1 MEQVL
6 RETIA
11 EGFTVFKFKVGTDI
25 NADRERL
32 AAVRRVLG
40 YDKGYTVMIDAN
52 QVGFLGRHIQ
62 NSTKRIGLERSRG
75 HRVDEAAGRVQASF
89 Y

>member
-6 RETIA
+6 HDTIA
-11 EGFTVFKFKVGTDI
+11 EGFTVFKFKVGT
-25 NADRERL
+25 NVEADRERL

-52 QVGFLGRHIQ
+52 QVRFPSMSQ
-62 NSTKRIGLERSRG
+62 C
-75 HRVDEAAGRVQASF
+75 RVHSN
-89 Y
+89 

>member
-40 YDKGYTVMIDAN
+40 YDNGYTVMIDAN
-52 QVGFLGRHIQ
+52 QVRFLGRHIR
-62 NSTKRIGLERSRG
+62 NSAKRIGLERSRG
-75 HRVDEAAGRVQASF
+75 

>member
-6 RETIA
+6 HDTIA
-11 EGFTVFKFKVGTDI
+11 EGFTVFKFKVGT
-25 NADRERL
+25 NVEADRERL

-52 QVGFLGRHIQ
+52 QVRFPIM
-62 NSTKRIGLERSRG
+62 S
-75 HRVDEAAGRVQASF
+75 
-89 Y
+89 